1 MDRTDKD
8 IPVIA
13 LTANAFSDDVHKAQD
28 AGMNAHI
35 EKPIDVDKMI
45 EGSHHSMNK
54 NRRDFKKSRLSLY
67 AVDFP

>member
-8 IPVIA
+8 IPIIA

-45 EGSHHSMNK
+45 EVIA
-54 NRRDFKKSRLSLY
+54 SL
-67 AVDFP
+67 DE

>member
-1 MDRTDKD
+1 MAMRLRKEFEVWDRTDKD

-35 EKPIDVDKMI
+35 AKPIDVNKMI
-45 EGSHHSMNK
+45 EVSAS
-54 NRRDFKKSRLSLY
+54 LSE
-67 AVDFP
+67 